1 MHDKAFYYWYD
12 KMVLMSEECA
22 EFVILLQGSS
32 DCGTEG
38 EPMLEMDFHD
48 LVSSTQGVSFSV
60 TELVHAANT
69 SAVKRQWIYKV

>member
-1 MHDKAFYYWYD
+1 MCMHDKAFYYWYD
-12 KMVLMSEECA
+12 KMVLMSKECA

-32 DCGTEG
+32 DCEKLREH
-38 EPMLEMDFHD
+38 EPMLEMNFHD

-69 SAVKRQWIYKV
+69 SDR